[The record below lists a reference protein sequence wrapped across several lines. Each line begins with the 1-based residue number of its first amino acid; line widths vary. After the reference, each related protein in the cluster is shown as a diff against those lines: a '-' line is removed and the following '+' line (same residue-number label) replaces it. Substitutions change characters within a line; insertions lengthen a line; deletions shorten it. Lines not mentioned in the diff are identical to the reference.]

1 MHKNKKEYDFIFSLG
16 LACSGSYFL
25 RKCNFQVYSLP
36 FDWLFG
42 SCFLNRIKTI
52 ENNFK
57 DWLNIEDLELTD
69 TRLDF
74 EPRNIFHNKK
84 TDITFKHDFPVNKD
98 WQESYESVSKKYQRR
113 INRLYN
119 SIKKAKKILLFY
131 IINPNDNAIDTNE
144 EILEGYQ
151 ILKNKFKDKEI
162 DILYLYNDI
171 NEKNP
176 KIIHL
181 NEHIK
186 KVCFDYS
193 KASDNDLNFALNKTL
208 ITNFLKK
215 HIRYKMP
222 LKERLSLI
230 LRVKK
235 IKRGLRINLF
245 LKLNT
250 IFRLCVYLF
259 GLRLDFCLG
268 KLRDIKFD

>member
-1 MHKNKKEYDFIFSLG
+1 MT
-16 LACSGSYFL
+16 CSGSYFL

-119 SIKKAKKILLFY
+119 SIKKAKK
-131 IINPNDNAIDTNE
+131 NSPV
-144 EILEGYQ
+144 
-151 ILKNKFKDKEI
+151 
-162 DILYLYNDI
+162 LYN
-171 NEKNP
+171 
-176 KIIHL
+176 
-181 NEHIK
+181 
-186 KVCFDYS
+186 
-193 KASDNDLNFALNKTL
+193 
-208 ITNFLKK
+208 
-215 HIRYKMP
+215 
-222 LKERLSLI
+222 
-230 LRVKK
+230 
-235 IKRGLRINLF
+235 
-245 LKLNT
+245 
-250 IFRLCVYLF
+250 
-259 GLRLDFCLG
+259 
-268 KLRDIKFD
+268 